1 PAPPPARAFPEER
14 RAGGRQPTERRANR
28 DGSLSTCGLSTG
40 GARTPGTCFRFRFS
54 PGLAGRGVGA
64 GPCAPNRKRGRPPS
78 LPVPHP
84 TGKCRAM
91 APDTPESAATP
102 TPTAEV
108 RDRIR
113 IRFTKGGALRLLSHH
128 DLMRAFERMLRR
140 ADLPFRNSQGFHP
153 KPRIVFA
160 LSLPLGVVGREEVVE
175 LELSQVLP
183 LDELRRRRTAQ
194 CPPGLELLSLRRR
207 EGRAAA
213 QVKALTYRIAL
224 PPERVAAVR
233 QRIDGVLAAKECWVE
248 RTRPPA
254 RRVDL
259 RAFVRDL
266 RITPD

>member
-1 PAPPPARAFPEER
+1 
-14 RAGGRQPTERRANR
+14 
-28 DGSLSTCGLSTG
+28 
-40 GARTPGTCFRFRFS
+40 
-54 PGLAGRGVGA
+54 
-64 GPCAPNRKRGRPPS
+64 
-78 LPVPHP
+78 
-84 TGKCRAM
+84 M

-102 TPTAEV
+102 TPTAEPPEV
-108 RDRIR
+108 RDKIR

-183 LDELRRRRTAQ
+183 LDELQRRLTAQ
-194 CPPGLELLSLRRR
+194 CPPGLELLSFRRL
-207 EGRAAA
+207 EGRVTA

-233 QRIDGVLAAKECWVE
+233 QRIEAVLAAKECWVE

-266 RITPD
+266 RITPAFSEPRPLGSGDAAPLPHGRGSDSPSLEMDLWLTPQGTARPEEVLTLLGVNDLLDAGALLERARLELTDEIASPPSLEGIA

>member
-1 PAPPPARAFPEER
+1 
-14 RAGGRQPTERRANR
+14 
-28 DGSLSTCGLSTG
+28 
-40 GARTPGTCFRFRFS
+40 
-54 PGLAGRGVGA
+54 
-64 GPCAPNRKRGRPPS
+64 
-78 LPVPHP
+78 
-84 TGKCRAM
+84 M
-91 APDTPESAATP
+91 APDTLESAATP

-183 LDELRRRRTAQ
+183 LDELRRRLTAQ
-194 CPPGLELLSLRRR
+194 CPPGLELLSFRRL

-224 PPERVAAVR
+224 PPERVAGGR

-266 RITPD
+266 RITPDPLSLEMDLWLTPQGTARPEEVLTVLGVNDLPDAGALLERARLELTDEIESPPSLEGIA